1 MFSVSFS
8 IDNRGNFWSK
18 WMFYSGDVLKI
29 LLVEDWMEVVYFV
42 FECLKLFVN
51 DVLIYLKNIDMLNN
65 FMVIYVFF
73 F

>member
-1 MFSVSFS
+1 
-8 IDNRGNFWSK
+8 
-18 WMFYSGDVLKI
+18 MFYSGDVLKI

-51 DVLIYLKNIDMLNN
+51 DVFIYLKNIDVLNN
-65 FMVIYVFF
+65 FMVIYGFF